1 MPQRKAGQISTNET
15 IKKWLPRMES
25 ADSLWVATLK
35 EKQVTYANN
44 TDACVRVAYQTPVYI
59 TFSDGS
65 RNEFIPT
72 TFEDALA
79 YENFE
84 LFKTLNGIGGI
95 KKLRTVFKT
104 ENVEEIARKVYE
116 LIYGAVD
123 EKGKKKKGSLDKA
136 EFALQLLY
144 NKNPK
149 DISPPQYIAE
159 ALSWLQNELLKK
171 ETRDFLS
178 NEEE

>member
-1 MPQRKAGQISTNET
+1 MPQRNVGQISTNET
-15 IKKWLPRMES
+15 IKNWLPRMES
-25 ADSLWVATLK
+25 VDSLWVATLE
-35 EKQVTYANN
+35 EKQEIYANN
-44 TDACVRVAYQTPVYI
+44 TDACVQVAYQTPVYV

-65 RNEFIPT
+65 RYEFIPT

-84 LFKTLNGIGGI
+84 TFKTLTGIGGI

-144 NKNPK
+144 NKDPK
-149 DISPPQYIAE
+149 NISPPQYIAE
-159 ALSWLQNELLKK
+159 ALSWLQSALLEK
-171 ETRDFLS
+171 ETGDFLS
-178 NEEE
+178 SEEG